1 MKIKNVENHL
11 ELNAFENMSE
21 NLSLNKIYVTE
32 LMKYLAWKVTKHD
45 FYIFLT
51 TVLSLL
57 KVKFKEHSKF

>member
-32 LMKYLAWKVTKHD
+32 LMKYLA
-45 FYIFLT
+45 
-51 TVLSLL
+51 
-57 KVKFKEHSKF
+57 